1 MLLKGDIVV
10 EEGVTL
16 SILPGCEIRYFS
28 GKPVNQTHYIRNT
41 AMGSMDVLQ
50 DERIEIVVEGKL
62 EAAGEPKKKIR
73 FTGGKN
79 SGGILFLSRTPGSKL
94 TWAGF
99 GDMPIALRCYGEASP
114 DLENLDISDCVLGG
128 IGLWD
133 TASPLIKNCSIKN
146 CGHGIGAADFSR
158 AVITGNRISFS
169 QKAGIF
175 TEGGAMVEIRENI
188 LSGNNVGVACGDI
201 SEPKIEKN
209 EISGNGAGIVLW
221 VKAGPSIA
229 GNRIFNNMTGIVMQ
243 EESSALIEENVF
255 SENGGAIGAKD
266 AARPRIRN
274 NTFERNPRNLI
285 ISGGAVALVEGNVFR
300 ESEEGIRAEEVSRV
314 RTKKNLFENITE
326 ERKLLN
332 HAVIEEVQ

>member
-1 MLLKGDIVV
+1 MKRTQKFRIFRIFPNNPPLLLACLFLFAGCRQYTQSGSIKKDEVWKNKVLLKGDIVV

-146 CGHGIGAADFSR
+146 CGHGIGA
-158 AVITGNRISFS
+158 
-169 QKAGIF
+169 
-175 TEGGAMVEIRENI
+175 
-188 LSGNNVGVACGDI
+188 
-201 SEPKIEKN
+201 
-209 EISGNGAGIVLW
+209 
-221 VKAGPSIA
+221 
-229 GNRIFNNMTGIVMQ
+229 
-243 EESSALIEENVF
+243 
-255 SENGGAIGAKD
+255 
-266 AARPRIRN
+266 
-274 NTFERNPRNLI
+274 
-285 ISGGAVALVEGNVFR
+285 
-300 ESEEGIRAEEVSRV
+300 
-314 RTKKNLFENITE
+314 
-326 ERKLLN
+326 
-332 HAVIEEVQ
+332 